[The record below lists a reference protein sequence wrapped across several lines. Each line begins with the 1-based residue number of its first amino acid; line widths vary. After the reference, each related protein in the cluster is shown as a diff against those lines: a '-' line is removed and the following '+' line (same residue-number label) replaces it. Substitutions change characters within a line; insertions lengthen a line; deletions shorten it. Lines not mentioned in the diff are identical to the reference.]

1 MNLFQVLMQLLRLYI
16 KYTTANSAYND
27 ATNNNKQKAI
37 IMKKGNLILIFLT
50 LANVAFGQTQHITVK
65 LHTITGYGQNEEFA
79 RKAATALEEV
89 LNSEEFK
96 TRMLSMTYLRTNGLT
111 NQQLYDLI
119 MKAHEVQG
127 EGGQDGVVDLRVRT
141 LRIDGDESIWK
152 DNCEIGSHSGTIG
165 IDGNGDGVT
174 AICPQR
180 LALWVSENNIA
191 ELAGH
196 YAHEYMHIL
205 GFGHY
210 KFLGTQSWRE
220 KTFVYKIGNL
230 VSELVEKQKIN
241 N

>member
-1 MNLFQVLMQLLRLYI
+1 
-16 KYTTANSAYND
+16 
-27 ATNNNKQKAI
+27 
-37 IMKKGNLILIFLT
+37 MKKTSLIFLALLFT
-50 LANVAFGQTQHITVK
+50 CFSYGQPVK
-65 LHTITGYGQNEEFA
+65 VELHSIVGYGQNEDFA
-79 RKAATALEEV
+79 KKAAKALEKV

-96 TRMLSMTYLRTNGLT
+96 TKMLAMTFLRTNGLT

-127 EGGQDGVVDLRVRT
+127 NGGQDGVVDLRVRT
-141 LRIDGDESIWK
+141 LRIDSDESKWK
-152 DNCEIGSHSGTIG
+152 DNCEIGSRSGTIG

-180 LALWVSENNIA
+180 LELWVKENNVA

-210 KFLGTQSWRE
+210 KFLSTQNWRE

-230 VSELVEKQKIN
+230 VSDLVTKQMQAEQ
-241 N
+241 

>member
-1 MNLFQVLMQLLRLYI
+1 MLFTCFSY
-16 KYTTANSAYND
+16 
-27 ATNNNKQKAI
+27 
-37 IMKKGNLILIFLT
+37 
-50 LANVAFGQTQHITVK
+50 GQPVK
-65 LHTITGYGQNEEFA
+65 VELHSIVGYGQNEDFA
-79 RKAATALEEV
+79 KKAAKALEKV

-96 TRMLSMTYLRTNGLT
+96 TKMLAMTFLRTNGLT

-127 EGGQDGVVDLRVRT
+127 NGGQDGVVDLRVRT
-141 LRIDGDESIWK
+141 LRIDSDESKWK
-152 DNCEIGSHSGTIG
+152 DNCEIGSRSGTIG

-180 LALWVSENNIA
+180 LELWVKENNVA

-210 KFLGTQSWRE
+210 KFLSTQNWRE

-230 VSELVEKQKIN
+230 VSDLVTKQMQAEQ
-241 N
+241 